1 MRGRGLILY
10 FVVHQKL
17 YRLQYMHHC
26 IQFLLEPLAQCY
38 KDGGF
43 HMTVEGVL
51 EHFIPAVALV
61 VGDAKEVSVI
71 LAFSC

>member
-1 MRGRGLILY
+1 MDFLFFL
-10 FVVHQKL
+10 VHQKL
-17 YRLQYMHHC
+17 YRLQYTHHC

-43 HMTVEGVL
+43 LMTVDGVL

-61 VGDAKEVSVI
+61 VGDAKEVSGR
-71 LAFSC
+71 LALSE